1 MNGNARAAGST
12 PAAEAV
18 GTIALF
24 LNVAALIAFAI
35 CLGSFAVQQPILAA
49 AAGVGAVV
57 AFAISMV
64 CFMVDSRQF
73 EEARATS

>member
-1 MNGNARAAGST
+1 MNGNASST

-24 LNVAALIAFAI
+24 LNVAALIAFAV
-35 CLGSFAVQQPILAA
+35 CLGSFAVQQPILAT

-57 AFAISMV
+57 AFAISLV
-64 CFMVDSRQF
+64 CFAMDSKQF
-73 EEARATS
+73 EEARATT